1 MALAEMTDVEGSD
14 EQALAVL
21 YLALKA
27 AHKQPDDNKELI
39 QQIEENIRLQE
50 IEISND
56 RSVPLDH
63 PERQRFNAMFDWMK
77 KGGAQFPKLKLRY
90 YTEDYRGVHA
100 ATQIEKGE
108 TILYVPLSQL
118 LTLDMAMQS
127 PIGSLMAARNFR
139 QRLLSPK
146 HSFLATLI
154 MEEKRKPS
162 SPFNKY
168 IDILPK
174 GFTNFPIFYTKE
186 ERNWLTGSPFQ
197 QQISDKIKDIQ
208 ADYQTICKE
217 VPEYQQFSLKEYS
230 EYRMMVA
237 SRIFGITING
247 HKTDAFVAYA
257 DMLNHRRPRQTSWSY
272 CDKRQGFI
280 IESLEDIKRGD
291 QIYDS
296 YGKKCNTRFLL
307 NYGFINLN
315 NDGNEF
321 PFKITLPT
329 SDPLFQAKNELLGT
343 ALVKR
348 TYRVMADLQEE
359 ETFKWMSWLR
369 FVDYDGDMMVL
380 AQAKSKDQQQDDDE
394 GTISFSWKAE
404 NLGALTI

>member
-1 MALAEMTDVEGSD
+1 
-14 EQALAVL
+14 
-21 YLALKA
+21 
-27 AHKQPDDNKELI
+27 
-39 QQIEENIRLQE
+39 
-50 IEISND
+50 
-56 RSVPLDH
+56 
-63 PERQRFNAMFDWMK
+63 MFDWMK

-208 ADYQTICKE
+208 ADY
-217 VPEYQQFSLKEYS
+217 
-230 EYRMMVA
+230 
-237 SRIFGITING
+237 
-247 HKTDAFVAYA
+247 
-257 DMLNHRRPRQTSWSY
+257 
-272 CDKRQGFI
+272 
-280 IESLEDIKRGD
+280 
-291 QIYDS
+291 
-296 YGKKCNTRFLL
+296 
-307 NYGFINLN
+307 
-315 NDGNEF
+315 
-321 PFKITLPT
+321 
-329 SDPLFQAKNELLGT
+329 
-343 ALVKR
+343 
-348 TYRVMADLQEE
+348 
-359 ETFKWMSWLR
+359 
-369 FVDYDGDMMVL
+369 
-380 AQAKSKDQQQDDDE
+380 
-394 GTISFSWKAE
+394 
-404 NLGALTI
+404 

>member
-1 MALAEMTDVEGSD
+1 
-14 EQALAVL
+14 
-21 YLALKA
+21 
-27 AHKQPDDNKELI
+27 
-39 QQIEENIRLQE
+39 LQE
-50 IEISND
+50 IEISGD

-208 ADYQTICKE
+208 ADY
-217 VPEYQQFSLKEYS
+217 
-230 EYRMMVA
+230 
-237 SRIFGITING
+237 
-247 HKTDAFVAYA
+247 
-257 DMLNHRRPRQTSWSY
+257 
-272 CDKRQGFI
+272 
-280 IESLEDIKRGD
+280 
-291 QIYDS
+291 
-296 YGKKCNTRFLL
+296 
-307 NYGFINLN
+307 
-315 NDGNEF
+315 
-321 PFKITLPT
+321 
-329 SDPLFQAKNELLGT
+329 
-343 ALVKR
+343 
-348 TYRVMADLQEE
+348 
-359 ETFKWMSWLR
+359 
-369 FVDYDGDMMVL
+369 
-380 AQAKSKDQQQDDDE
+380 
-394 GTISFSWKAE
+394 
-404 NLGALTI
+404 